1 MEDALEILEEF
12 ETETENELENLIG
25 ESEVEVDNDAEK
37 IIEITAEE
45 NSERL
50 DTFLAEK
57 LDFSRSR
64 VANMIR
70 NKLITNE
77 AVRNNQ
83 ERYLKPSRKVQ
94 TGDKFFVKIFAS
106 NNENFLRA
114 EPVDFEVVYED
125 SDILVINKPSGVVVH
140 PSPGNWRN
148 TLVNGLVYRYPEMK
162 KLMAWLRPGIVH
174 RLDSGTSGLMVVAR
188 TEASTRELQRMFKDR
203 EIDKNYIALAHGRP
217 KRPEGTISGPI
228 DRDPDNFLKMAIIA
242 GGKPSLTGY
251 KVLWTR
257 NNISM
262 VKFKLYTGRTHQIRV
277 HFSALGCPL
286 VGDCT
291 YGAPENESELG
302 RVYLHSW
309 RLSFKHPVTGEQ
321 MNFRK
326 NITPDFLDYI
336 HSSCS

>member
-1 MEDALEILEEF
+1 
-12 ETETENELENLIG
+12 
-25 ESEVEVDNDAEK
+25 
-37 IIEITAEE
+37 
-45 NSERL
+45 
-50 DTFLAEK
+50 
-57 LDFSRSR
+57 
-64 VANMIR
+64 
-70 NKLITNE
+70 
-77 AVRNNQ
+77 
-83 ERYLKPSRKVQ
+83 
-94 TGDKFFVKIFAS
+94 
-106 NNENFLRA
+106 
-114 EPVDFEVVYED
+114 
-125 SDILVINKPSGVVVH
+125 
-140 PSPGNWRN
+140 
-148 TLVNGLVYRYPEMK
+148 
-162 KLMAWLRPGIVH
+162 
-174 RLDSGTSGLMVVAR
+174 
-188 TEASTRELQRMFKDR
+188 MFKDR

-321 MNFRK
+321 MNFKK